1 MVQNAPMSSDEDA
14 PNGREGRPAGGKR
27 ERTRRALVAAALD
40 VIAAKGFAAASLD
53 EIAARAGMTKGAIY
67 SNFSG
72 KAELLLAA
80 MGAKGLAM
88 SEPRPPAETVSEEVS
103 ATARQLVDL
112 VRRAKGEETFLAE
125 FNLYALSDPEI
136 RKGVGE
142 AYAAGFEHTA
152 TYLAELAGGTMPVR
166 HLAVAL
172 QCISLGFMVQS
183 FLTPDEVTDAVIL
196 ETMRALAEG
205 LSRPGTR

>member
-14 PNGREGRPAGGKR
+14 PRGREGGPAGGKR
-27 ERTRRALVAAALD
+27 ERTRRALVAAALE

-67 SNFSG
+67 SNFSS

-80 MGAKGLAM
+80 MGAKGLAL
-88 SEPRPPAETVSEEVS
+88 SEPRPPAETVDEEL
-103 ATARQLVDL
+103 AAMAGQLVDL

-136 RKGVGE
+136 RKGVGA
-142 AYAAGFEHTA
+142 AYADGFSGTA
-152 TYLAELAGGTMPVR
+152 AYLAQLRGATMPPR

-172 QCISLGFMVQS
+172 QCIALGFMVQS
-183 FLTPDEVTDAVIL
+183 FLTPDEVTDAVIV

-205 LSRPGTR
+205 LSQRS